1 MPSFLVRITRVDSTL
16 DVQSSMFDVRLSAGV
31 DILCRPTTIQKCRP
45 IKMLENHVRLEN
57 QPRTACSRLRFFTE
71 SNAPMTQIE
80 SARNGIITA
89 EMEYVARREN
99 LEPEL
104 IRSEV
109 AAGRM
114 VIPANKLH
122 LTKKLEPMAIGI
134 AASCKINANIG
145 NSAVT
150 SDINGELE
158 KLHTA
163 VHFGSDTV
171 MDLSTGGDIDTIR
184 QAIIDA
190 SPVPI
195 GTVPVYQMVQNV
207 KDPNEITPRMA
218 LDMVE
223 HQAKQGVDYMTIHA
237 GVLREY
243 LPLTVN
249 RITGIVS
256 RGGAL
261 MGAWSIAHNQQNFWY
276 THFDEL
282 CEIMRTY
289 DVTFSL
295 GDGLRPGCLADAND
309 DAQFAE
315 LKTLVELTLKAWEH
329 GCQVMIEGPGHIPM
343 HLVKMNVEKEREV
356 CHEAPF
362 YVLGPLV
369 TDIAPGYDHI
379 TSAIG
384 AALAGE
390 AGAAMLCYVTPKE
403 HLGLPNKDDV
413 RQGVIAYK
421 IAAHAAD
428 IARGR
433 KNARKRDDE
442 LSKARFEFGWDRQF
456 ELSLDPDTARALH
469 DETLPQEVFKSAK
482 FCSMCG
488 PKFCSMRITQ
498 DIRKLAEQTAQE
510 VVAVE

>member
-1 MPSFLVRITRVDSTL
+1 MP
-16 DVQSSMFDVRLSAGV
+16 
-31 DILCRPTTIQKCRP
+31 
-45 IKMLENHVRLEN
+45 
-57 QPRTACSRLRFFTE
+57 
-71 SNAPMTQIE
+71 TQLE
-80 SARNGIITA
+80 SARASVVTP
-89 EMEYVARREN
+89 EMEFVARRED
-99 LEPEL
+99 LDPEL
-104 IRSEV
+104 IRGEV
-109 AAGRM
+109 ARGRL
-114 VIPANKLH
+114 VIPANVEH
-122 LTKKLEPMAIGI
+122 LKGNLEPMGIGV
-134 AASCKINANIG
+134 ATKCKINANIG

-150 SDINGELE
+150 GKAEDELE

-163 VHFGSDTV
+163 VHLGADTV
-171 MDLSTGGDIDTIR
+171 MDLSTGGNIDGIR
-184 QAIIDA
+184 REIVAA

-195 GTVPVYQMVQNV
+195 GTVPIYQVIQQV
-207 KDPNEITPRMA
+207 KDPKDVTPKMM

-237 GVLREY
+237 GVLLRHV
-243 LPLTVN
+243 PLT
-249 RITGIVS
+249 RDRLTGIVS

-261 MGAWSIAHNQQNFWY
+261 MAGWMVAHHQENPWY

-282 CEIMRTY
+282 CEIMRAY

-309 DAQFAE
+309 AAQFAE
-315 LKTLVELTLKAWEH
+315 LKTLGELTLKAWKN
-329 GCQVMIEGPGHIPM
+329 GCQVMVEGPGHIPM
-343 HLVKMNVEKEREV
+343 HLVKMNVDKQREE

-384 AALAGE
+384 AAIAAE

-421 IAAHAAD
+421 IAAHAGD

-433 KNARKRDDE
+433 KDARKRDDE
-442 LSKARFEFGWDRQF
+442 LSKARFEFDWNRQF
-456 ELSLDPDTARALH
+456 ELSLDPETARRMH
-469 DETLPQEVFKSAK
+469 DETLPQDVFKSAK

-498 DIRKLAEQTAQE
+498 DVRKLADDAERVSLGLASQG
-510 VVAVE
+510 

>member
-1 MPSFLVRITRVDSTL
+1 
-16 DVQSSMFDVRLSAGV
+16 
-31 DILCRPTTIQKCRP
+31 
-45 IKMLENHVRLEN
+45 
-57 QPRTACSRLRFFTE
+57 
-71 SNAPMTQIE
+71 MTQLQA
-80 SARNGIITA
+80 ARAGTVTP
-89 EMEYVARREN
+89 EMQFVADREG
-99 LEPEL
+99 LDADL

-109 AAGRM
+109 ARGRM
-114 VIPANKLH
+114 VIPANVEH
-122 LTKKLEPMAIGI
+122 LKGKLEPMAIGV
-134 AASCKINANIG
+134 ASKCKINANIG

-150 SDINGELE
+150 GKVDDELE

-163 VHFGSDTV
+163 VHLGADTV
-171 MDLSTGGDIDTIR
+171 MDLSTGGNIDGIR
-184 QAIIDA
+184 RALIEA

-195 GTVPVYQMVQNV
+195 GTVPIYQLIQQVR
-207 KDPNEITPRMA
+207 DPADLTPRMM

-237 GVLREY
+237 GVLLEHV
-243 LPLTVN
+243 PLT
-249 RITGIVS
+249 RDRLTGIVS

-261 MGAWSIAHNQQNFWY
+261 MAGWMVAHHKQNPWY

-282 CEIMRTY
+282 CDIMRAY

-309 DAQFAE
+309 PAQFGE
-315 LKTLVELTLKAWEH
+315 LKTLGELTLKAWER

-343 HLVKMNVEKEREV
+343 HLVKMNVERQRQE

-369 TDIAPGYDHI
+369 TDVAPGYDHI

-384 AALAGE
+384 AALAAE

-403 HLGLPNKDDV
+403 HLGLPNADDV

-421 IAAHAAD
+421 IAAHAGD

-433 KNARKRDDE
+433 KGVRDRDDA
-442 LSKARFEFGWDRQF
+442 LSKARFEFDWNRQF
-456 ELSLDPDTARALH
+456 ELSLDPATARRMH
-469 DETLPQEVFKSAK
+469 DETLPQDVFKSAK

-498 DIRKLAEQTAQE
+498 DVRKLADDAARVSLSLTGANPPAAA
-510 VVAVE
+510 AVH